1 VAKKGRDLLKEN
13 QRLHWA
19 WIIFGICW
27 INLFVNYSARLGY
40 AVILPEMIRTLGFGR
55 VAVGLIFNF
64 YLIVYI
70 TISPFTGFLTD
81 RFGARRVITICL
93 LILSLGVFFMGSV
106 TSLWSACFFFA
117 IAGLGAT
124 GMWVPV
130 VAMVQRW
137 VTIKRRGITL
147 GMVSTGFGLGLATMG
162 AVFPWVVENFSW
174 RYAWYFLGGMA
185 LALVPLNGLLL
196 KSDPESAGFQPWG
209 QKEVPSNPNTD
220 INTPKT
226 RIPLSALFKDSRF
239 WLIGLSYFAVA
250 YSLYCITTFMVD
262 YAEYQLGLTKALSS
276 RLASVHG
283 IGQVI
288 GVLTV
293 LPLSDSLGRKK
304 TILISNALIAVAMVA
319 LLVVGKQLFLLYFFV
334 GCVGVA
340 YGTTFPIYG
349 LCAGD
354 YFPREAIATVAG
366 AWTPFYGFGAIL
378 THWISGTLRDTTGVY
393 NHAFIISAVMAFMG
407 LLLMSRVRKLSQHD
421 E

>member
-1 VAKKGRDLLKEN
+1 MTKERRNLVQEN

-27 INLFVNYSARLGY
+27 IDLFVNYSARLGY
-40 AVILPEMIRTLGFGR
+40 SVILPEMIRTLGFGR
-55 VAVGLIFNF
+55 AAVGSIFNF

-70 TISPFTGFLTD
+70 TITPITGYLTD
-81 RFGARRVITICL
+81 RFGARRVITTCL
-93 LILSLGVFFMGSV
+93 LILSLGIFFMGSV

-124 GMWVPV
+124 GMWAPV
-130 VAMVQRW
+130 AALVQRW
-137 VTIKRRGITL
+137 VTIKRRGITM
-147 GMVSTGFGLGLATMG
+147 GVVSTGFGLGLATMG

-209 QKEVPSNPNTD
+209 QKEAPSNPNLD
-220 INTPKT
+220 PNTPKKQ
-226 RIPLSALFKDSRF
+226 IPLSALFKDSQF

-262 YAEYQLGLTKALSS
+262 YAEYQLGLTKVLSS

-304 TILISNALIAVAMVA
+304 TILISNALIVVAMA
-319 LLVVGKQLFLLYFFV
+319 AILVVGKQVFLLYFFV
-334 GCVGVA
+334 GWVGIA

-354 YFPREAIATVAG
+354 YFPREAIATVMG

-393 NHAFIISAVMAFMG
+393 NHAFIISAIMAFVG
-407 LLLMSRVRKLSQHD
+407 LLLMSRVKKSGPEQ
-421 E
+421 

>member
-1 VAKKGRDLLKEN
+1 VAKKGRYLVQEN

-40 AVILPEMIRTLGFGR
+40 AVILPEMIRTLGLGR
-55 VAVGLIFNF
+55 AAVGSIYNF

-70 TISPFTGFLTD
+70 SISPFSGYLTD
-81 RFGARRVITICL
+81 RFGARRVITTCM
-93 LILSLGVFFMGSV
+93 LILALGVGLMGSV
-106 TSLWSACFFFA
+106 TSLWQACFFFA

-130 VAMVQRW
+130 VALVQRW
-137 VTIKRRGITL
+137 VAINRRGIIL
-147 GMVSTGFGLGLATMG
+147 GVVSTGFGLGLATMG

-209 QKEVPSNPNTD
+209 QKEVPFNPNADT
-220 INTPKT
+220 NTPKPQ
-226 RIPLSALFKDSRF
+226 IPLGTLFKDNRF
-239 WLIGLSYFAVA
+239 WLVGLSYFAVA
-250 YSLYCITTFMVD
+250 YCLFCITTFMVD
-262 YAEYQLGLTKALSS
+262 YAEYQLGMTKALSS

-283 IGQVI
+283 IGQVL

-304 TILISNALIAVAMVA
+304 TILISNALIVVAMVGILA
-319 LLVVGKQLFLLYFFV
+319 VGKQVFLLYFFV

-354 YFPREAIATVAG
+354 YFPREALATVMG
-366 AWTPFYGFGAIL
+366 AWTPFYGSGAIL

-393 NHAFIISAVMAFMG
+393 NHAFIIAAVMAFVG
-407 LLLMSRVRKLSQHD
+407 LLLMSRVRKLS
-421 E
+421 

>member
-1 VAKKGRDLLKEN
+1 MQEN
-13 QRLHWA
+13 QRFHWA

-40 AVILPEMIRTLGFGR
+40 SVILPEMIRTLGFGR
-55 VAVGLIFNF
+55 AAVGSIFNF
-64 YLIVYI
+64 YLIAYI
-70 TISPFTGFLTD
+70 SITPITGYLTD
-81 RFGARRVITICL
+81 RFGARRVITTCL
-93 LILSLGVFFMGSV
+93 LILSLGIFFMGSV
-106 TSLWSACFFFA
+106 TSLWPACFFFA

-124 GMWVPV
+124 GMWAPV
-130 VAMVQRW
+130 VALVQRW
-137 VTIKRRGITL
+137 VTIKRRGITM
-147 GMVSTGFGLGLATMG
+147 GVVSTGFGLGLATMG

-185 LALVPLNGLLL
+185 LALVPLNGILL

-209 QKEVPSNPNTD
+209 QKEVLSNPNPDT
-220 INTPKT
+220 NTPIT

-293 LPLSDSLGRKK
+293 LPLSDALGRKK
-304 TILISNALIAVAMVA
+304 TILVSNALIAVAMVA
-319 LLVVGKQLFLLYFFV
+319 LLVVGKQLLLLYFFV

-354 YFPREAIATVAG
+354 YFPREAMATVVG
-366 AWTPFYGFGAIL
+366 AWTPFYGVGAIL

-393 NHAFIISAVMAFMG
+393 NHAFIISAIMAFVG

-421 E
+421 Q

>member
-1 VAKKGRDLLKEN
+1 MQEK
-13 QRLHWA
+13 QRVHWA

-40 AVILPEMIRTLGFGR
+40 SVILPEMIRTLGFGR

-378 THWISGTLRDTTGVY
+378 THWISGTLRDTTDVY

>member
-1 VAKKGRDLLKEN
+1 MQEN
-13 QRLHWA
+13 QRFHWA

-40 AVILPEMIRTLGFGR
+40 SVILPEMIRTLGFGR
-55 VAVGLIFNF
+55 AAVGSIFNF
-64 YLIVYI
+64 YLIAYI
-70 TISPFTGFLTD
+70 SITPITGYLTD
-81 RFGARRVITICL
+81 RFGARRVITTCL
-93 LILSLGVFFMGSV
+93 LILSLGIFFMGSV
-106 TSLWSACFFFA
+106 TSLWPACFFFA
-117 IAGLGAT
+117 IAG
-124 GMWVPV
+124 MWAPV
-130 VAMVQRW
+130 VALVQRW
-137 VTIKRRGITL
+137 VTIKRRGITM
-147 GMVSTGFGLGLATMG
+147 GVVSTGFGLGLATMG

-185 LALVPLNGLLL
+185 LALVPLNGILL

-209 QKEVPSNPNTD
+209 QKEVLSNPNPDT
-220 INTPKT
+220 NTPIT

-293 LPLSDSLGRKK
+293 LPLSDALGRKK
-304 TILISNALIAVAMVA
+304 TILVSNALIAVAMVA
-319 LLVVGKQLFLLYFFV
+319 LLVVGKQLLLLYFFV

-354 YFPREAIATVAG
+354 YFPREAIATVVG
-366 AWTPFYGFGAIL
+366 AWTPLYGCGAML
-378 THWISGTLRDTTGVY
+378 THWISGILRDTTGVY
-393 NHAFIISAVMAFMG
+393 DHAFIISAIMAFVG
-407 LLLMSRVRKLSQHD
+407 LLLMSRVRKLSQND
-421 E
+421 Q

>member
-1 VAKKGRDLLKEN
+1 MAKKGRDLLKEN

>member
-1 VAKKGRDLLKEN
+1 MQEK
-13 QRLHWA
+13 QRVHWA

-319 LLVVGKQLFLLYFFV
+319 ILVVGKQVFLLYFFV

-354 YFPREAIATVAG
+354 YFPRGAIATVMG
-366 AWTPFYGFGAIL
+366 AWTPFYGSGAIL
-378 THWISGTLRDTTGVY
+378 THWISGTLRDTIGVY
-393 NHAFIISAVMAFMG
+393 NHAFIIAAVMAFVG
-407 LLLMSRVRKLSQHD
+407 LLLMSRVRK
-421 E
+421 

>member
-1 VAKKGRDLLKEN
+1 VTQKGGNRVQEN
-13 QRLHWA
+13 QRFHWA

-40 AVILPEMIRTLGFGR
+40 SVILPEMIRTLGFGR
-55 VAVGLIFNF
+55 AAVGSIFNF
-64 YLIVYI
+64 YLIAYI
-70 TISPFTGFLTD
+70 SITPITGYLTD
-81 RFGARRVITICL
+81 RFGARRVITTCL
-93 LILSLGVFFMGSV
+93 LILSLGIFFMGSV
-106 TSLWSACFFFA
+106 TSLWPACFFFA

-124 GMWVPV
+124 GMWAPV
-130 VAMVQRW
+130 VALVQRW
-137 VTIKRRGITL
+137 VTIKRRGITM
-147 GMVSTGFGLGLATMG
+147 GVVSTGFGLGLATMG

-185 LALVPLNGLLL
+185 LALVPLNGILL

-209 QKEVPSNPNTD
+209 QKEVLSNPNPDT
-220 INTPKT
+220 NTPIT

-293 LPLSDSLGRKK
+293 LPLSDALGRKK
-304 TILISNALIAVAMVA
+304 TILVSNALIAVAMVA
-319 LLVVGKQLFLLYFFV
+319 LLVVGKQLLLLYFFV

-354 YFPREAIATVAG
+354 YFPREAMATVVG
-366 AWTPFYGFGAIL
+366 AWTPFYGVGAIL

-393 NHAFIISAVMAFMG
+393 NHAFIISAIMAFVG
-407 LLLMSRVRKLSQHD
+407 LLLMIKRWLQGC
-421 E
+421 